1 MMMRRRQF
9 NQHLTPRTACTLF
22 QILFNRIG
30 VVMASVLVSSVIYRG
45 FEHRSGKPKVY
56 IFCSCDF
63 MY

>member
-1 MMMRRRQF
+1 MRPRLF
-9 NQHLTPRTACTLF
+9 NQQLTPRTTCTLF
-22 QILFNRIG
+22 QILSNR